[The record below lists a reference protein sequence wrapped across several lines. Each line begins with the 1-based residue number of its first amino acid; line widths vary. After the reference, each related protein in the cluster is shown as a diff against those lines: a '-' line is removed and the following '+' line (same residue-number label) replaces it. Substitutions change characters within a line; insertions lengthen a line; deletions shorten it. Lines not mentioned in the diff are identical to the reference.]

1 MRGRDEGEMEG
12 NIFSTVS
19 AALNHLAWERKNR
32 AKEEVKGGT
41 RIKGKNTFTAAF
53 VYLYSLVA
61 ESMGVLI
68 KESRG
73 LEGLSCVVAAGQ

>member
-19 AALNHLAWERKNR
+19 AALNHLAWEHKTEQRGGKRRDKN
-32 AKEEVKGGT
+32 E
-41 RIKGKNTFTAAF
+41 GKNTFTAAF

-68 KESRG
+68 LENRG
-73 LEGLSCVVAAGQ
+73 LEGLPCVAAAE

>member
-12 NIFSTVS
+12 NVFSTVS
-19 AALNHLAWERKNR
+19 AALNHLAWERKTEQR
-32 AKEEVKGGT
+32 GGK
-41 RIKGKNTFTAAF
+41 RWDKNKGKNTFTAAF

-68 KESRG
+68 MESRG
-73 LEGLSCVVAAGQ
+73 LEGLPCVAAAGQ